1 MRNISET
8 TIDDVF
14 RVCSH
19 GRLNDPLQK
28 KGIELRRRWLTNMLS
43 DYGPCVK
50 IAYLDERPVAQI
62 MYYPED
68 AAPFITMPRPGV
80 VLLRCVYN
88 PFPEAQGKGAASALI
103 KSLVNDCKSKVGFL
117 GMKECSF
124 IASEP
129 FNTGE
134 GTTMEALYAGN
145 GFIHRGDEMM
155 LEISGRYLEPKRP
168 RYSPMVED
176 YGKAVTF
183 YDPTCE
189 YSYTFAVKVKGLL
202 HEIAPDLPIE
212 WSTGGRI
219 PINRGEWE
227 TICS

>member
-1 MRNISET
+1 MRDISDI

-14 RVCSH
+14 KVCSH

-88 PFPEAQGKGAASALI
+88 PFPEAQGKAQPARSSNPL
-103 KSLVNDCKSKVGFL
+103 L
-117 GMKECSF
+117 
-124 IASEP
+124 
-129 FNTGE
+129 
-134 GTTMEALYAGN
+134 TTA
-145 GFIHRGDEMM
+145 
-155 LEISGRYLEPKRP
+155 
-168 RYSPMVED
+168 
-176 YGKAVTF
+176 
-183 YDPTCE
+183 
-189 YSYTFAVKVKGLL
+189 KVKSVFSG
-202 HEIAPDLPIE
+202 
-212 WSTGGRI
+212 
-219 PINRGEWE
+219 
-227 TICS
+227 